1 MERREHLKERRV
13 RIADVA
19 ARAGVSTAT
28 VSRVINDRPH
38 VTEAVRAR
46 VEQAIRETAYVPHES
61 ARALASKRNRRIG
74 AVVPTLTSATFA
86 AGVEA
91 LQKRL
96 GLAGYTL
103 AVSSSQYDSALEAE
117 QAQNLI
123 TAGIDGLVLV
133 GHSHP
138 EELYATLRSQGIPFV
153 CTYVNRAPKGGGAVG
168 FDNHA
173 AGREV
178 AQFLIDLGHRR
189 IGMIAALT
197 TGNDRATDRLEG
209 VREALRKAGLSLPA
223 DTLIESHYS
232 MLDGRMAMRALLEAE
247 ELPTAIVCANDAVAF
262 GALAELTSRQ
272 YSIPQDMSL
281 ISFGDMDFASLLD
294 PPLTTLR
301 IPFTEIGGRAADYLL
316 ARIEGRPIQ
325 SVTLVET
332 SIVLRRSATHPQQ
345 SRPLRE

>member
-1 MERREHLKERRV
+1 MMERHENQKGRRV
-13 RIADVA
+13 RIGDVA

-28 VSRVINDRPH
+28 VSRVINASPH

-46 VEQAIRETAYVPHES
+46 VERAIRETAYVPHES
-61 ARALASKRNRRIG
+61 ARALASRRNRRIG

-91 LQKRL
+91 LQQRV

-103 AVSSSQYDSALEAE
+103 AVSSSQYDSVREAE
-117 QAQNLI
+117 QAQNLM

-133 GHSHP
+133 GDSHP
-138 EELYATLRSQGIPFV
+138 AELYATLRARGIPFV
-153 CTYVNRAPKGGGAVG
+153 CTYVNRAPEGGGAVG
-168 FDNHA
+168 FDNRA

-197 TGNDRATDRLEG
+197 KGNDRATDRLEG
-209 VREALRKAGLSLPA
+209 VREALGEAGLSLPDDA
-223 DTLIESHYS
+223 LVESHYS
-232 MLDGRMAMRALLEAE
+232 MLDGRMAMRALLEAGK
-247 ELPTAIVCANDAVAF
+247 LPTGIVCANDSVAF
-262 GALAELTSRQ
+262 GALAELTTRGHKV
-272 YSIPQDMSL
+272 PQDISL
-281 ISFGDMDFASLLD
+281 ISFGDMEFASLLD

-332 SIVLRRSATHPQQ
+332 SIVLRRSTARPQK
-345 SRPLRE
+345 S